1 MKFTLIFLVIF
12 LYTFSYFLGLKNYK
26 LRHFK
31 KCPRSLYFTL
41 LIGSKFLSKLVASV
55 QEIYWHTFWKK
66 WLLHDDLIAEAST
79 FPRLGST
86 GQYTNFQIS
95 ASISRMEL
103 KFSPNN
109 FKLVPC
115 WSLVGPFLVPCWSL
129 LRNPYCHDFAHE
141 YITVQNTSILHTGV

>member
-1 MKFTLIFLVIF
+1 MSQVAPFHT
-12 LYTFSYFLGLKNYK
+12 TDRLKNFC
-26 LRHFK
+26 RN
-31 KCPRSLYFTL
+31 L
-41 LIGSKFLSKLVASV
+41 LQV
-55 QEIYWHTFWKK
+55 WKK
-66 WLLHDDLIAEAST
+66 FIDTPFEKRWLLHDDLIAEAST
-79 FPRLGST
+79 FLRLGST
-86 GQYTNFQIS
+86 RQYTNFQIS

-141 YITVQNTSILHTGV
+141 YITVQNTSILHAGV